1 MLFGGHQTGFLDNIQ
16 YFYTRKSLER
26 TAFWELDIFS
36 VLASIACQDLFFLP
50 RFGDILFA
58 FIASNCLRQSV
69 KKPVELNRKG
79 IFLFFHS
86 IFFHSF
92 ISFNTYSCSNLFPS
106 SLQIFFFFFFPPSFP
121 FQSFPFYWQIISSYP
136 ASHFFKS
143 ASFPFIFKCL
153 LFLIKDF
160 SWVKWTF
167 ASIVFYAQEFYE
179 QNDWW
184 QFSLI
189 LMHRLEFCKLNSII
203 CSRLLRMYFQLKKD
217 C

>member
-106 SLQIFFFFFFPPSFP
+106 SLQNFFFFFFSLPSLFNL
-121 FQSFPFYWQIISSYP
+121 FHSIDKSFLPIQLLISSKALPFHLSSNAY
-136 ASHFFKS
+136 FF
-143 ASFPFIFKCL
+143 
-153 LFLIKDF
+153 
-160 SWVKWTF
+160 
-167 ASIVFYAQEFYE
+167 
-179 QNDWW
+179 
-184 QFSLI
+184 
-189 LMHRLEFCKLNSII
+189 
-203 CSRLLRMYFQLKKD
+203 
-217 C
+217 